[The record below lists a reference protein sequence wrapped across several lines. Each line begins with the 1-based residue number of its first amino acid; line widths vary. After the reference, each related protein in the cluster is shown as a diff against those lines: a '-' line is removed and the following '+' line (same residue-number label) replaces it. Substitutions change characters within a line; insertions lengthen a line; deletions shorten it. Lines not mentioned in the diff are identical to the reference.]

1 MYKVIDNFLEEK
13 DFLDIQTKLLSPNFP
28 WYYNDTMTGTDN
40 CFFHHH
46 IYSKHK
52 IWSDIFELCSPL
64 MQKLDIS
71 AMFELRANLVIAKEK
86 HWESEW
92 HYDFDHKKGKTAILY
107 INDNNGC
114 TIIDK
119 NKKHKV
125 ESKANR
131 ICIFDN
137 KEFHK
142 MISQTNSKR
151 RVVLNINYFQK

>member
-1 MYKVIDNFLEEK
+1 
-13 DFLDIQTKLLSPNFP
+13 
-28 WYYNDTMTGTDN
+28 MTGTDN
-40 CFFHHH
+40 CFSPPH
-46 IYSKHK
+46 ICKHR

-86 HWESEW
+86 HWESNN
-92 HYDFDHKKGKTAILY
+92 YGFDHKKGKTAILY
-107 INDNNGC
+107 INDNNAC

-142 MISQTNSKR
+142 MISQTILKEGSIKH
-151 RVVLNINYFQK
+151 